1 MITKELVNRVVIHRQ
16 SLHFQIENKIIAHDA
31 GQLMKN
37 GHFAPFF
44 IIDYEINWQ
53 HWHFTKKPHHTYLTG
68 S

>member
-1 MITKELVNRVVIHRQ
+1 MITKELVNRAVIHRQ

-44 IIDYEINWQ
+44 
-53 HWHFTKKPHHTYLTG
+53 HH
-68 S
+68 